1 MFIKIYQDTL
11 CLLTGEFHPFTC
23 KMITDREGIT
33 TAIWLTVFCLFCRF
47 SCLIA
52 LVMVIVLFL
61 SCCLL
66 CFIFFLLWHALIPFS
81 FSLVHLLYFLY
92 SYHVH
97 YIKHLIFINVYFKLT
112 KRSFQLHKEILL
124 FSASSLTHSYFML
137 SGSYIVFELIFP
149 CREESLALPILPSW
163 WCYSSNKFYISDK
176 WHLFSWIK

>member
-1 MFIKIYQDTL
+1 MLLLPYGYHLLWISFFHPFTFNLHISLNVTWISYRENIVGFCFWCLLKSIRTL
-11 CLLTGEFHPFTC
+11 CVFWREFHPFTC

-33 TAIWLTVFCLFCRF
+33 TAIWLTVFCLFFRF

-112 KRSFQLHKEILL
+112 MRSFQLHREILL
-124 FSASSLTHSYFML
+124 FAVSSLTHSYFM
-137 SGSYIVFELIFP
+137 
-149 CREESLALPILPSW
+149 
-163 WCYSSNKFYISDK
+163 
-176 WHLFSWIK
+176 